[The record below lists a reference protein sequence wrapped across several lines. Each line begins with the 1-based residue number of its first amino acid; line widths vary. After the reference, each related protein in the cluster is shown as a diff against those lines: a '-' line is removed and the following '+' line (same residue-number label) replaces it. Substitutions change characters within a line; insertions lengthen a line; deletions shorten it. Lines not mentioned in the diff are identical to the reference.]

1 MALFFRYPQALVWA
15 VKGRDYLD
23 SGLPCPAA
31 FLLGCEGELLQET
44 RADPLRAALIKI
56 LEQPSGPHT
65 PEAVCR
71 CHLFRISAV
80 IQTLCAPGTWSA

>member
-31 FLLGCEGELLQET
+31 FLLGCEGELLRET
-44 RADPLRAALIKI
+44 RADALRAALSDI
-56 LEQPSGPHT
+56 LEQPSCPPAT
-65 PEAVCR
+65 EAVCR
-71 CHLFRISAV
+71 WQLFRIGAVVQALCSA
-80 IQTLCAPGTWSA
+80 GTWSA